1 MKFLDV
7 VKWKYPQN
15 GAERED
21 VMVVE
26 DVMGVYVQVRHVSE
40 TEFLGVSNERMEDL
54 RVVGSCTAYEK
65 AEEVYNRYVKM

>member
-15 GAERED
+15 GVERED

-26 DVMGVYVQVRHVSE
+26 DIMGVYVQVRHVSE
-40 TEFLGVSNERMEDL
+40 TEFLNVSNERMEDL
-54 RVVGSCTAYEK
+54 RVVGSCTAYEQ
-65 AEEVYNRYVKM
+65 ASEVYNRYVKL

>member
-1 MKFLDV
+1 MNFLDV

-26 DVMGVYVQVRHVSE
+26 DTMGAFAQVRHVSE
-40 TEFLGVSNERMEDL
+40 TEFLGVSNERIDDL
-54 RVVGSCTAYEK
+54 RVVGRCTAYEK